1 MSDFPYLGNRIS
13 LISSSQIRYEGIL
26 YTIDTVQGT
35 VTLAQVR
42 SFGTEDRPTERPVAE
57 RDEIYDFIVF
67 RGSDIKDIKLCN
79 VQVQKTYDDPAIVEM
94 GSSTS
99 SGGAPGGGSTTPS
112 RRSPTIDQGVQ
123 TQQDRQHRH
132 RDGQRGGYHSYQRG
146 GGGGG
151 GGGYRTQRGGRR
163 GGRGQSRGT
172 FQVSAR
178 PIKFDGDFDF
188 EEANKKFEE
197 LAAQLAK
204 TKITTPAGA
213 DENGEAGEAGA
224 EEEPEEG
231 EVPDQAEE
239 PVVFYNKTKSFFDN
253 ISCDAI
259 EKARDN
265 RQRRQDWQKERKQNL
280 ETFGVE
286 GTRRPYRR
294 GGYGRGYYNNRGGG
308 GGGGGGGGYYGNR
321 GGGGYYNNRGGGYYN
336 NRGGYRGYYNNY
348 NRGYNSRRGG
358 GGGDGSYQR
367 GGRSERGQEA
377 SSWPSAE
384 PRSEAV
390 QN

>member
-1 MSDFPYLGNRIS
+1 
-13 LISSSQIRYEGIL
+13 
-26 YTIDTVQGT
+26 
-35 VTLAQVR
+35 
-42 SFGTEDRPTERPVAE
+42 
-57 RDEIYDFIVF
+57 
-67 RGSDIKDIKLCN
+67 
-79 VQVQKTYDDPAIVEM
+79 M

-99 SGGAPGGGSTTPS
+99 SGGAPGGPLAAGSRLSQQPAFGAAAAAPAPAAGYGLNGAPAAAAAPAAGSAAVGGAVSRLPPAAAAPGGPVSAAVPAASSTAGGGDLLAGSSRSTTPS
-112 RRSPTIDQGVQ
+112 RRSPTMDQGVQ

-132 RDGQRGGYHSYQRG
+132 RDGSPAARWLPQQLPAGRCRA
-146 GGGGG
+146 
-151 GGGYRTQRGGRR
+151 GGGYRSQRGGRR

-204 TKITTPAGA
+204 TKITPAGGEE
-213 DENGEAGEAGA
+213 ENGEAAGGDESA
-224 EEEPEEG
+224 EEG
-231 EVPDQAEE
+231 ELHETSTEE
-239 PVVFYNKTKSFFDN
+239 PPVFYNKTKSFFDN

-294 GGYGRGYYNNRGGG
+294 GGYGRGYYNNRGGPG
-308 GGGGGGGGYYGNR
+308 
-321 GGGGYYNNRGGGYYN
+321 GGGGYYNNRGGGGYYN

-348 NRGYNSRRGG
+348 NRGYGGGGGRRGG
-358 GGGDGSYQR
+358 GDGQFQPR
-367 GGRSERGQEA
+367 GGRSNQEGR
-377 SSWPSAE
+377 SAAA
-384 PRSEAV
+384 EAAD
-390 QN
+390 N